1 MKYLKE
7 LFIAVLIVAFF
18 LAVVYGQRQSKNLAE
33 SEKREARGKAKL
45 DSLQQLYHQADLSAI
60 QWRTKYNVLEVGT
73 KRQGDQLI
81 NVIKQNAYLKKTYAP
96 LLPDSVLQREVATL
110 YKGR

>member
-1 MKYLKE
+1 MRYYKE
-7 LFIAVLIVAFF
+7 LLIAVLIVAFF
-18 LAVVYGQRQSKNLAE
+18 WSVFDGQLQRKNLSEA
-33 SEKREARGKAKL
+33 EKREAANKVKV
-45 DSLQQLYHQADLSAI
+45 DSLQQLHHQADLSAI
-60 QWRTKYNVLEVGT
+60 EWRTKYNVLEDGT

>member
-1 MKYLKE
+1 MRYSRE

-18 LAVVYGQRQSKNLAE
+18 LAVIYGQRQSKNLAD
-33 SEKREARGKAKL
+33 SERREAIGKVKF
-45 DSLQQLYHQADLSAI
+45 DSLQQRYHQADLSAI
-60 QWRTKYNVLEVGT
+60 EWHTKYNVLEAGT